1 MALSHHSVG
10 DCEPQGQPRF
20 VVGGDHTQLCPLKKK
35 KKVNDTWKCK
45 MDILAIDLE
54 KGTIILRCQRRLE
67 PDQRVDEAN

>member
-1 MALSHHSVG
+1 
-10 DCEPQGQPRF
+10 
-20 VVGGDHTQLCPLKKK
+20 
-35 KKVNDTWKCK
+35 